1 MSIAISPEHVEL
13 SRAVRRFLENRCPPA
28 VARAG
33 LDEDAGTEALPA
45 FWAEWAG
52 LGWLGLHLPEK
63 YGGGGFG
70 LAEVAVVLEELGR
83 AGAPGPFLPSMA
95 AAGLIA
101 LGASPALSA
110 SLLPSLASGEAAG
123 AVAFPANGAL
133 QASEEP
139 DPDGVLRVSGTLRPV
154 MGGGLAGW
162 LVAPVNTASARIWCA
177 IPAQSLQRVELPS
190 LDLTRRGAE
199 MTADGARVAPDAQLL
214 GLSDAAVRAYL
225 AVLVAAEAAGGAG
238 WCVDTAADWAR
249 VRQQFG
255 RPIGQFQGVKHRCA
269 DMLVATE
276 SARATAWEAAG
287 AMDRAL
293 ADGALRAGGG
303 AEARLS
309 ADIAGAVAPESFF
322 RVAKDC
328 IQVLGGIGFTW
339 EHDAHRYL
347 RRATSLRALMGGPTP
362 WRARAAAAAV
372 DGVRRHLSL
381 DLPPGA
387 EQFREEVRAEAEA
400 IAGRPRPERR
410 GRLVEKGY
418 LVPHWPAPWGIGAGA
433 AEQLVIEEELARV
446 HIRRPGLNIGAWAA
460 PTIVVHGTAE
470 QQERWVRPTL
480 MGEINW
486 CQLFSEPGAGSDL
499 AALSTRAEPAE
510 GGWLISGQKVWTSMA
525 AEADWGMLLAR
536 TDPDA
541 DRHAGITWFALDMKT
556 PGIDI
561 RPLREMTGLAL
572 FNEIFLDDVFVPDDC
587 VVGGVNRGWGLAR
600 TTLAN
605 ERVAMGSG
613 ASFGGGLE
621 GLLAL
626 VAGQVSAGADHRAA
640 DAPRR
645 GIDPVTA
652 DAVGALVAEAHT
664 VAVLGQRS
672 ASRALGGAE
681 PGPEASVRKL
691 LSAEH
696 DQRTQ
701 ELGLSLLGADG
712 AATDG
717 TGAQWSYGF
726 LANRCLTIAGG
737 TSEIQRNVIAER
749 LLGLPRD
756 PEPPAARTPS
766 GYGPG

>member
-1 MSIAISPEHVEL
+1 VSIAISPEHVEL
-13 SRAVRRFLENRCPPA
+13 SRAVRRFLDSRCPPA
-28 VARAG
+28 VARTG
-33 LDEDAGTEALPA
+33 MDDDAGPEAMPP

-52 LGWLGLHLPEK
+52 LGWLGLHLPEE
-63 YGGGGFG
+63 YGGGDFG
-70 LAEVAVVLEELGR
+70 LAEAAVVLDELGR
-83 AGAPGPFLPSMA
+83 AGAPGAFLPTMA

-101 LGASPALSA
+101 VGGSPALSA
-110 SLLPSLASGEAAG
+110 SLLPSLASGEAIG
-123 AVAFPANGAL
+123 TVAFPANGAL
-133 QASEEP
+133 RSPEAGT
-139 DPDGVLRVSGTLRPV
+139 DGYLRVSGTLRPV
-154 MGGGLAGW
+154 MGGGLASW
-162 LVAPVNTASARIWCA
+162 LVAPVDTPAARIWCA
-177 IPAQSLQRVELPS
+177 IPAESLQAVELPS

-199 MTADGARVAPDAQLL
+199 VTAHRALVAPDAQLL
-214 GLSDAAVRAYL
+214 GLSDPLVRAYL

-269 DMLVATE
+269 DMLVAAE
-276 SARATAWEAAG
+276 SARAVAWEAAG
-287 AMDRAL
+287 TLDRAM
-293 ADGALRAGGG
+293 AEGALGTGAG

-309 ADIAGAVAPESFF
+309 ADIAGAMAPESFV

-347 RRATSLRALMGGPTP
+347 RRATALRALMGGPTP
-362 WRARAAAAAV
+362 WRARTAAAAV
-372 DGVRRHLSL
+372 DGVRLHLSL
-381 DLPPGA
+381 DLPPGS
-387 EQFREEVRAEAEA
+387 ERFREEVRAEAEA
-400 IAGRPRPERR
+400 IAARPRPERR
-410 GRLVEKGY
+410 NQLVEKGY

-433 AEQLVIEEELARV
+433 AEQLVIDEELDRA

-480 MGEINW
+480 MGEISW

-499 AALSTRAEPAE
+499 AALATRAEPAE
-510 GGWLISGQKVWTSMA
+510 GGWLVNGQKVWTSMA
-525 AEADWGMLLAR
+525 TDADWGMLLAR
-536 TDPDA
+536 TDPEA
-541 DRHAGITWFALDMKT
+541 DRHAGITWFALDMKS

-561 RPLREMTGLAL
+561 RPLREMTGLAM
-572 FNEIFLDDVFVPDDC
+572 FNEVFLDDVFVPDDC

-621 GLLAL
+621 GLLTL
-626 VAGQVSAGADHRAA
+626 VAGQVAEDAEGDAGHGG
-640 DAPRR
+640 R
-645 GIDPVTA
+645 GAGRGGLDPVTA

-672 ASRALGGAE
+672 ASRALSGAE

-717 TGAQWSYGF
+717 AGAQWSYGF

-756 PEPPAARTPS
+756 PEPPGRQPPS
-766 GYGPG
+766 R

>member
-1 MSIAISPEHVEL
+1 
-13 SRAVRRFLENRCPPA
+13 
-28 VARAG
+28 ARAG
-33 LDEDAGTEALPA
+33 LEDETEAEALPV
-45 FWAEWAG
+45 FWEELAG
-52 LGWLGLHLPEK
+52 LGWLGLHLPEAH
-63 YGGGGFG
+63 GGGGFG
-70 LAEVAVVLEELGR
+70 LAEAAVVLEELGR
-83 AGAPGPFLPSMA
+83 AGAPGPFLATMA

-101 LGASPALSA
+101 LGGPAALSA
-110 SLLPSLASGEAAG
+110 SVLPALMSGQAG
-123 AVAFPANGAL
+123 AVAFPANGAF
-133 QASEEP
+133 AAPEP
-139 DPDGVLRVSGTLRPV
+139 GPDGRLMVSGTLRPV
-154 MGGGLAGW
+154 MGGALASW
-162 LVAPVNTASARIWCA
+162 LVAPVDTPSGRVWCA
-177 IPAQSLQRVELPS
+177 LPAGGLRAAELPS

-199 MTADGARVAPDAQLL
+199 VTAQGIRVDPEAQLV
-214 GLSDAAVRAYL
+214 GLSDAVVQAYL
-225 AVLVAAEAAGGAG
+225 AVLVAADAAGGAG

-276 SARATAWEAAG
+276 SARAVAWEAAG
-287 AMDRAL
+287 ALDRAL
-293 ADGALRAGGG
+293 TGGAGGARDAIG
-303 AEARLS
+303 EEARLS
-309 ADIAGAVAPESFF
+309 ADIAGAVAPEAFF

-347 RRATSLRALMGGPTP
+347 RRAASLRALMGGPTP

-372 DGVRRHLSL
+372 EGVRRHLSL
-381 DLPPGA
+381 DLPPDS
-387 EQFREEVRAEAEA
+387 ERFREEVRAESEA
-400 IAGRPRPERR
+400 IAALPRPERR
-410 GRLVEKGY
+410 ARLVEKGY

-433 AEQLVIEEELARV
+433 AEQLVIDEELSRV

-460 PTIVVHGTAE
+460 PTIVVHGTPE

-510 GGWLISGQKVWTSMA
+510 GGWVVNGQKVWTSMA

-541 DRHAGITWFALDMKT
+541 DRHAGITWFALDMKS
-556 PGIDI
+556 PGIDV

-572 FNEIFLDDVFVPDDC
+572 FNEVFLDDVFIPEDC

-626 VAGQVSAGADHRAA
+626 VAQPGPGAGATGVGVTGPGPGRL
-640 DAPRR
+640 
-645 GIDPVTA
+645 DPVTA

-701 ELGLSLLGADG
+701 EMGLALLGADG

-717 TGAQWSYGF
+717 AGAQWSYGF

-756 PEPPAARTPS
+756 PEPPGR
-766 GYGPG
+766 